1 MRNSEKPEIGQYYEI
16 SNSKNSLNTLIIEK
30 DPYIVQFF
38 DPAGRND
45 IYKLN
50 GLKFEVLP
58 KDFVRKLEK
67 PRLIPVRRGR
77 VNCVF

>member
-38 DPAGRND
+38 DPGARND

-67 PRLIPVRRGR
+67 PRLIPVGRGR